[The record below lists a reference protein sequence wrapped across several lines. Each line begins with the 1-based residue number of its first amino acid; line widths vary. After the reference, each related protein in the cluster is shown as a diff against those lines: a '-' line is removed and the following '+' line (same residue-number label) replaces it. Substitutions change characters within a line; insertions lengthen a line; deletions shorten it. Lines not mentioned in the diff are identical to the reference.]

1 MPSPSPSI
9 STAAVLDHQ
18 VPTVPPR
25 QRPTPGAVRPTAT
38 DPAVVKRAVKAAAL
52 GNAMEWF
59 DFGVYSY
66 IAVTL
71 GKVFFP
77 SGNPTAQ
84 LLSTFGAFAAAFLV
98 RPIGGM
104 VFGPLGDRVGRQK
117 ILALTMIMMAAG
129 TFAIGLIPSY
139 AAIGVGAPLLLL
151 AARLVQGF
159 STGGEYAGAS
169 TFIAEYAPDKR
180 RGFLGSWLEFGTL
193 AGYIGGAGLV
203 TLMTALLSD
212 DAMLSWGWRVPF
224 LIAGPMGIIGLYLR
238 MRLEETP
245 AFAAEAAKA
254 EASAAERRAKVPL
267 REMIV
272 GQWKAL
278 LLCVALVL
286 VFNVTDYMLLS
297 YMPSYLT
304 SELKYDET
312 HGLLVVLGVMALMM
326 IVQPFAGALTDR
338 VGRRPV
344 IAAGCAGFLLL
355 SVPAL
360 LLIRDGSL
368 VAVALGMG
376 GAGAAAGV
384 LHRGHAGRA
393 AGAVP
398 DAGAVRVAVDRV
410 QRVRVP
416 VRRDDAAG
424 GDGADRGDGEH
435 DDARVLHD
443 GRGRGRRGRRV
454 VHDGVGG
461 AATAGVCAGGVT
473 RPHAQFPAPLFTGV
487 PVTPFARRSPR
498 PLWHRGAGDAPC
510 AQFPA
515 PLCLCL
521 GHPFHLRAGGRR
533 SRSSPRPLMWRGHRF
548 HLRAGGGHSRSS
560 PRPCGHLRAGGGSR
574 AVPRAPVVTC
584 GPVGGLSRS
593 SPRP

>member
-1 MPSPSPSI
+1 MSAAPVAAHPSRTSPASPPR
-9 STAAVLDHQ
+9 AAA
-18 VPTVPPR
+18 PTV
-25 QRPTPGAVRPTAT
+25 T
-38 DPAVVKRAVKAAAL
+38 DPALVRRAVKAAAL

-139 AAIGVGAPLLLL
+139 ATIGVWAPVLLLV
-151 AARLVQGF
+151 ARLVQGF

-212 DAMLSWGWRVPF
+212 GDMTSWGWRIPF

-245 AFAAEAAKA
+245 AFAAEVEKA
-254 EASAAERRAKVPL
+254 EATRPKVPL
-267 REMIV
+267 REMV
-272 GQWKAL
+272 TGQWRAL
-278 LLCVALVL
+278 LLCVGLVL

-312 HGLLVVLGVMALMM
+312 HGLLVVLAVMALMM
-326 IVQPFAGALTDR
+326 VVQPFAGALTDR
-338 VGRRPV
+338 IGRRPV

-360 LLIRDGSL
+360 LLIREGSL
-368 VAVALGMG
+368 LAVGLGMAALGLLLVCFTASMPSALPALFPTRVRYGSLSIGFNVSVSLFGGTTPLVVTALIGATGDMMMPAYYMMAAAVVGGVAVWFMSES
-376 GAGAAAGV
+376 
-384 LHRGHAGRA
+384 AGRPLPGSA
-393 AGAVP
+393 PAVE
-398 DAGAVRVAVDRV
+398 AVEER
-410 QRVRVP
+410 
-416 VRRDDAAG
+416 
-424 GDGADRGDGEH
+424 
-435 DDARVLHD
+435 
-443 GRGRGRRGRRV
+443 
-454 VHDGVGG
+454 
-461 AATAGVCAGGVT
+461 ATTA
-473 RPHAQFPAPLFTGV
+473 
-487 PVTPFARRSPR
+487 
-498 PLWHRGAGDAPC
+498 
-510 AQFPA
+510 
-515 PLCLCL
+515 
-521 GHPFHLRAGGRR
+521 
-533 SRSSPRPLMWRGHRF
+533 
-548 HLRAGGGHSRSS
+548 
-560 PRPCGHLRAGGGSR
+560 
-574 AVPRAPVVTC
+574 
-584 GPVGGLSRS
+584 
-593 SPRP
+593 

>member
-1 MPSPSPSI
+1 M
-9 STAAVLDHQ
+9 ADQQ
-18 VPTVPPR
+18 VRSVRPVGPVRPVRPVHSAPEPTV
-25 QRPTPGAVRPTAT
+25 T
-38 DPAVVKRAVKAAAL
+38 DPALVRRAVKAAAL

-98 RPIGGM
+98 RPLGGM

-117 ILALTMIMMAAG
+117 VLALTMIMMAAG

-139 AAIGVGAPLLLL
+139 GAIGVGAPLLLL

-212 DAMLSWGWRVPF
+212 DALLSWGWRVPF

-245 AFAAEAAKA
+245 AFAAEVEKA
-254 EASAAERRAKVPL
+254 EAAQAARRKVPL
-267 REMIV
+267 REMV
-272 GQWKAL
+272 AGQWKAL
-278 LLCVALVL
+278 LLCVGLVL

-344 IAAGCAGFLLL
+344 IAAGCAGFLVL

-360 LLIRDGSL
+360 LLIREGSL
-368 VAVALGMG
+368 AAVALGMG
-376 GAGAAAGV
+376 ALGLLLVCFTAAMPSALPALFPTRVRYGSLSIGFNVSVSLFGGTTPLVVTALIGATGNMMMPAYYMMAAAVIGGV
-384 LHRGHAGRA
+384 AVWYMAESAGRPLPGSAPA
-393 AGAVP
+393 A
-398 DAGAVRVAVDRV
+398 
-410 QRVRVP
+410 
-416 VRRDDAAG
+416 
-424 GDGADRGDGEH
+424 
-435 DDARVLHD
+435 
-443 GRGRGRRGRRV
+443 
-454 VHDGVGG
+454 
-461 AATAGVCAGGVT
+461 
-473 RPHAQFPAPLFTGV
+473 
-487 PVTPFARRSPR
+487 
-498 PLWHRGAGDAPC
+498 
-510 AQFPA
+510 
-515 PLCLCL
+515 
-521 GHPFHLRAGGRR
+521 
-533 SRSSPRPLMWRGHRF
+533 
-548 HLRAGGGHSRSS
+548 
-560 PRPCGHLRAGGGSR
+560 
-574 AVPRAPVVTC
+574 
-584 GPVGGLSRS
+584 
-593 SPRP
+593 

>member
-1 MPSPSPSI
+1 MSAAHVVTASSPSVSSSASASPSG
-9 STAAVLDHQ
+9 AE
-18 VPTVPPR
+18 PTV
-25 QRPTPGAVRPTAT
+25 T
-38 DPAVVKRAVKAAAL
+38 DPALVRRAVKAAAL

-98 RPIGGM
+98 RPLGGM

-117 ILALTMIMMAAG
+117 VLALTMILMAAG

-139 AAIGVGAPLLLL
+139 ATIGVWAPVLLL

-212 DAMLSWGWRVPF
+212 GDLTSWGWRIPF
-224 LIAGPMGIIGLYLR
+224 LIAGPMGIVGLYLR

-245 AFAAEAAKA
+245 AFAAEVAKA
-254 EASAAERRAKVPL
+254 EKKRPKVPL
-267 REMIV
+267 REMV
-272 GQWKAL
+272 TGQWRAL
-278 LLCVALVL
+278 LLCVGLVL

-312 HGLLVVLGVMALMM
+312 HGLLVVLAVMALMM
-326 IVQPFAGALTDR
+326 VVQPFAGALTDR

-360 LLIRDGSL
+360 LLIREGSL
-368 VAVALGMG
+368 LAVGLGMAALGLLLVCFTASMPSALPALFPTRVRYGSLSIGFNISVSLFGGTTPLVVTALIGATGDMMMPAYYMMAAAVIGGVAVWFMSES
-376 GAGAAAGV
+376 
-384 LHRGHAGRA
+384 AGRPLPGSA
-393 AGAVP
+393 PAVAP
-398 DAGAVRVAVDRV
+398 TS
-410 QRVRVP
+410 
-416 VRRDDAAG
+416 
-424 GDGADRGDGEH
+424 H
-435 DDARVLHD
+435 
-443 GRGRGRRGRRV
+443 
-454 VHDGVGG
+454 VH
-461 AATAGVCAGGVT
+461 
-473 RPHAQFPAPLFTGV
+473 
-487 PVTPFARRSPR
+487 
-498 PLWHRGAGDAPC
+498 
-510 AQFPA
+510 
-515 PLCLCL
+515 
-521 GHPFHLRAGGRR
+521 
-533 SRSSPRPLMWRGHRF
+533 
-548 HLRAGGGHSRSS
+548 
-560 PRPCGHLRAGGGSR
+560 
-574 AVPRAPVVTC
+574 
-584 GPVGGLSRS
+584 
-593 SPRP
+593 

>member
-1 MPSPSPSI
+1 MA
-9 STAAVLDHQ
+9 TATAVT
-18 VPTVPPR
+18 P
-25 QRPTPGAVRPTAT
+25 RPTTRRTAKARSVTVT
-38 DPAVVKRAVKAAAL
+38 DPALVRRAVKAAAL

-98 RPIGGM
+98 RPLGGM
-104 VFGPLGDRVGRQK
+104 VFGPLGDRIGRQK
-117 ILALTMIMMAAG
+117 VLAVTMIMMAAG

-139 AAIGVGAPLLLL
+139 SVIGVGAPLLLL

-169 TFIAEYAPDKR
+169 TFIAEYAPDKK
-180 RGFLGSWLEFGTL
+180 RGFFGSWLEFGTL

-203 TLMTALLSD
+203 TLMTALLSSED
-212 DAMLSWGWRVPF
+212 LLSWGWRIPF

-245 AFAAEAAKA
+245 AFAAQLEKA
-254 EASAAERRAKVPL
+254 EARPKVPL
-267 REMIV
+267 RDMV
-272 GQWKAL
+272 AGQWKAL
-278 LLCVALVL
+278 LICMGLVL

-338 VGRRPV
+338 IGRRPV

-360 LLIRDGSL
+360 LLIRQGSL
-368 VAVALGMG
+368 LAVGLGMAALGLLLVCFTAAMPAALPALFPTRVRYGSLSIGFNVSVSLFG
-376 GAGAAAGV
+376 GTTPLVVTALIGATGNMMMPAYYMMAAAVVGGFAV
-384 LHRGHAGRA
+384 WRMSESAGRPLP
-393 AGAVP
+393 GS
-398 DAGAVRVAVDRV
+398 
-410 QRVRVP
+410 
-416 VRRDDAAG
+416 
-424 GDGADRGDGEH
+424 
-435 DDARVLHD
+435 
-443 GRGRGRRGRRV
+443 
-454 VHDGVGG
+454 
-461 AATAGVCAGGVT
+461 
-473 RPHAQFPAPLFTGV
+473 APSV
-487 PVTPFARRSPR
+487 E
-498 PLWHRGAGDAPC
+498 
-510 AQFPA
+510 
-515 PLCLCL
+515 
-521 GHPFHLRAGGRR
+521 
-533 SRSSPRPLMWRGHRF
+533 
-548 HLRAGGGHSRSS
+548 
-560 PRPCGHLRAGGGSR
+560 GS
-574 AVPRAPVVTC
+574 
-584 GPVGGLSRS
+584 
-593 SPRP
+593 

>member
-1 MPSPSPSI
+1 MATATAVTPSVKIPGPR
-9 STAAVLDHQ
+9 TAAPA
-18 VPTVPPR
+18 PTV
-25 QRPTPGAVRPTAT
+25 T
-38 DPAVVKRAVKAAAL
+38 DPALVKRAVKAAAL

-98 RPIGGM
+98 RPLGGM

-117 ILALTMIMMAAG
+117 VLAVTMIMMAAG

-139 AAIGVGAPLLLL
+139 ATIGVGAPILLL

-169 TFIAEYAPDKR
+169 TFIAEYAPDKK
-180 RGFLGSWLEFGTL
+180 RGFFGSWLEFGTL

-212 DAMLSWGWRVPF
+212 GDLTSWGWRVPF

-245 AFAAEAAKA
+245 AFVAEVEKA
-254 EASAAERRAKVPL
+254 EQSRPKVPL
-267 REMIV
+267 REMIT

-278 LLCVALVL
+278 LLCMALVL

-312 HGLLVVLGVMALMM
+312 HGLLVVLAVMALMM

-360 LLIRDGSL
+360 LLIRQGSL
-368 VAVALGMG
+368 LAVALGMG
-376 GAGAAAGV
+376 ALGLLLVCFTAAMPAALPALFPTRVRYGSLSIGFNVSVSLFGGTTPLVVTALIGATGNMMMPAYYMMAAAVIG
-384 LHRGHAGRA
+384 GFA
-393 AGAVP
+393 AW
-398 DAGAVRVAVDRV
+398 RMT
-410 QRVRVP
+410 
-416 VRRDDAAG
+416 
-424 GDGADRGDGEH
+424 E
-435 DDARVLHD
+435 
-443 GRGRGRRGRRV
+443 
-454 VHDGVGG
+454 
-461 AATAGVCAGGVT
+461 TAGKPLPGS
-473 RPHAQFPAPLFTGV
+473 APSV
-487 PVTPFARRSPR
+487 EAPR
-498 PLWHRGAGDAPC
+498 
-510 AQFPA
+510 
-515 PLCLCL
+515 
-521 GHPFHLRAGGRR
+521 
-533 SRSSPRPLMWRGHRF
+533 
-548 HLRAGGGHSRSS
+548 
-560 PRPCGHLRAGGGSR
+560 
-574 AVPRAPVVTC
+574 
-584 GPVGGLSRS
+584 
-593 SPRP
+593 

>member
-1 MPSPSPSI
+1 MATATAVSPSLPKTRRAG
-9 STAAVLDHQ
+9 TARDI
-18 VPTVPPR
+18 TV
-25 QRPTPGAVRPTAT
+25 T
-38 DPAVVKRAVKAAAL
+38 DPALVRRAVKAAAL

-98 RPIGGM
+98 RPLGGM

-117 ILALTMIMMAAG
+117 VLAITMIMMAAG

-139 AAIGVGAPLLLL
+139 ASIGVGAPLLLL

-169 TFIAEYAPDKR
+169 TFIAEYAPDKK
-180 RGFLGSWLEFGTL
+180 RGFFGSWLEFGTL

-203 TLMTALLSD
+203 TLMTALLSSHD
-212 DAMLSWGWRVPF
+212 LVSWGWRIPF

-245 AFAAEAAKA
+245 AFAAEVAKA
-254 EASAAERRAKVPL
+254 EAARPKVPL
-267 REMIV
+267 REMV
-272 GQWKAL
+272 AGQWKAL
-278 LLCVALVL
+278 LLCMGLVL

-344 IAAGCAGFLLL
+344 IAAGCAGFLFL
-355 SVPAL
+355 SIPAL
-360 LLIRDGSL
+360 LLIREGSL
-368 VAVALGMG
+368 VAVGLGMG
-376 GAGAAAGV
+376 ALGLLLVCFTAAMPAALPALFPTRVRYGSLSIGFNVSVSLFGGTTPLVVTALIGATGNMMMPAYYMMAAAVVGGFAV
-384 LHRGHAGRA
+384 WRMSESAGRPLPGSA
-393 AGAVP
+393 PAV
-398 DAGAVRVAVDRV
+398 
-410 QRVRVP
+410 
-416 VRRDDAAG
+416 
-424 GDGADRGDGEH
+424 E
-435 DDARVLHD
+435 
-443 GRGRGRRGRRV
+443 
-454 VHDGVGG
+454 
-461 AATAGVCAGGVT
+461 
-473 RPHAQFPAPLFTGV
+473 
-487 PVTPFARRSPR
+487 
-498 PLWHRGAGDAPC
+498 
-510 AQFPA
+510 
-515 PLCLCL
+515 
-521 GHPFHLRAGGRR
+521 
-533 SRSSPRPLMWRGHRF
+533 SR
-548 HLRAGGGHSRSS
+548 
-560 PRPCGHLRAGGGSR
+560 
-574 AVPRAPVVTC
+574 
-584 GPVGGLSRS
+584 
-593 SPRP
+593 

>member
-1 MPSPSPSI
+1 M
-9 STAAVLDHQ
+9 STASVVAPASLVKTRTAKAPD
-18 VPTVPPR
+18 PTV
-25 QRPTPGAVRPTAT
+25 T
-38 DPAVVKRAVKAAAL
+38 DPALVRRAVKAAAL

-98 RPIGGM
+98 RPLGGM

-117 ILALTMIMMAAG
+117 VLALTMIMMAAG

-139 AAIGVGAPLLLL
+139 ATIGVGAPILLL

-203 TLMTALLSD
+203 TIMTALLSAD
-212 DAMLSWGWRVPF
+212 DLTSWGWRIPF

-245 AFAAEAAKA
+245 AFAAEAEKA
-254 EASAAERRAKVPL
+254 ENNRPKTPL
-267 REMIV
+267 REMV
-272 GQWKAL
+272 TGQWRAL
-278 LLCVALVL
+278 LLCVGLVL

-304 SELKYDET
+304 GQLHYDET
-312 HGLLVVLGVMALMM
+312 HGLLVVLGVMAVMM

-344 IAAGCAGFLLL
+344 IATGCAGFLLL

-360 LLIRDGSL
+360 LLIREGSL
-368 VAVALGMG
+368 LAVALGMG
-376 GAGAAAGV
+376 ALGMLLVCFTASMPSALPALFPTKVRYGSLSIGFNVSVSLFGGTTPLVVTALIGATGNMMMPAYYMMAAAVIGGFAV
-384 LHRGHAGRA
+384 WRMAESAGRPLPGSA
-393 AGAVP
+393 PSVAG
-398 DAGAVRVAVDRV
+398 R
-410 QRVRVP
+410 
-416 VRRDDAAG
+416 
-424 GDGADRGDGEH
+424 
-435 DDARVLHD
+435 
-443 GRGRGRRGRRV
+443 
-454 VHDGVGG
+454 
-461 AATAGVCAGGVT
+461 
-473 RPHAQFPAPLFTGV
+473 HAE
-487 PVTPFARRSPR
+487 
-498 PLWHRGAGDAPC
+498 
-510 AQFPA
+510 
-515 PLCLCL
+515 
-521 GHPFHLRAGGRR
+521 
-533 SRSSPRPLMWRGHRF
+533 
-548 HLRAGGGHSRSS
+548 
-560 PRPCGHLRAGGGSR
+560 
-574 AVPRAPVVTC
+574 
-584 GPVGGLSRS
+584 
-593 SPRP
+593 

>member
-1 MPSPSPSI
+1 MATATAVTPSVKIPGPR
-9 STAAVLDHQ
+9 TAAPA
-18 VPTVPPR
+18 PTV
-25 QRPTPGAVRPTAT
+25 T
-38 DPAVVKRAVKAAAL
+38 DPAMVKRAVKAAAL

-98 RPIGGM
+98 RPLGGL

-117 ILALTMIMMAAG
+117 VLAVTMIMMAAG

-139 AAIGVGAPLLLL
+139 ATIGVGAPILLL

-169 TFIAEYAPDKR
+169 TFIAEYAPDKK
-180 RGFLGSWLEFGTL
+180 RGFFGSWLEFGTL

-212 DAMLSWGWRVPF
+212 GDLTSWGWRIPF

-245 AFAAEAAKA
+245 AFAAEVEKA
-254 EASAAERRAKVPL
+254 EQSRPKVPL
-267 REMIV
+267 REMIT

-278 LLCVALVL
+278 LLCMALVL

-312 HGLLVVLGVMALMM
+312 HGLLVVLAVMVLMM

-360 LLIRDGSL
+360 LLIRQGSL
-368 VAVALGMG
+368 LAVALGMG
-376 GAGAAAGV
+376 ALGLLLVCFTAAMPAALPALFPTRVRYGSLSIGFNVSVSLFGGTTPLVVTALIGATGNMMMPAYYMMAAAVIG
-384 LHRGHAGRA
+384 GFA
-393 AGAVP
+393 AW
-398 DAGAVRVAVDRV
+398 RMT
-410 QRVRVP
+410 
-416 VRRDDAAG
+416 
-424 GDGADRGDGEH
+424 E
-435 DDARVLHD
+435 
-443 GRGRGRRGRRV
+443 
-454 VHDGVGG
+454 
-461 AATAGVCAGGVT
+461 TAGKPLPGSAPSVE
-473 RPHAQFPAPLFTGV
+473 APL
-487 PVTPFARRSPR
+487 
-498 PLWHRGAGDAPC
+498 
-510 AQFPA
+510 
-515 PLCLCL
+515 
-521 GHPFHLRAGGRR
+521 
-533 SRSSPRPLMWRGHRF
+533 
-548 HLRAGGGHSRSS
+548 
-560 PRPCGHLRAGGGSR
+560 
-574 AVPRAPVVTC
+574 
-584 GPVGGLSRS
+584 
-593 SPRP
+593 

>member
-1 MPSPSPSI
+1 MLLWSLFVLVPDERQASEVLP
-9 STAAVLDHQ
+9 STAVADRH
-18 VPTVPPR
+18 
-25 QRPTPGAVRPTAT
+25 VRPVPVPEPAKPPTSPDVTVT
-38 DPAVVKRAVKAAAL
+38 DPALVRRAVKAAAL

-98 RPIGGM
+98 RPLGGM

-117 ILALTMIMMAAG
+117 VLALTMIMMAAG

-139 AAIGVGAPLLLL
+139 GAIGVGAPLLLL

-212 DAMLSWGWRVPF
+212 DALLSWGWRVPF

-245 AFAAEAAKA
+245 AFAAEIEKA
-254 EASAAERRAKVPL
+254 EATQAARRKVPL
-267 REMIV
+267 REMV
-272 GQWKAL
+272 AGQWKAL
-278 LLCVALVL
+278 LLCVGLVL

-344 IAAGCAGFLLL
+344 IAAGCAGFLVL

-360 LLIRDGSL
+360 LLIREGSL
-368 VAVALGMG
+368 GAVALGMG
-376 GAGAAAGV
+376 ALGLLLVCFTAAMPSALPALFPTRVRYGSLSIGFNVSVSLFGGTTPLVVTALIGATGNMMMPAYYMMAAAVIGGV
-384 LHRGHAGRA
+384 AVWYMAESAGRPLPGSAPA
-393 AGAVP
+393 A
-398 DAGAVRVAVDRV
+398 
-410 QRVRVP
+410 
-416 VRRDDAAG
+416 
-424 GDGADRGDGEH
+424 
-435 DDARVLHD
+435 
-443 GRGRGRRGRRV
+443 
-454 VHDGVGG
+454 
-461 AATAGVCAGGVT
+461 
-473 RPHAQFPAPLFTGV
+473 
-487 PVTPFARRSPR
+487 
-498 PLWHRGAGDAPC
+498 
-510 AQFPA
+510 
-515 PLCLCL
+515 
-521 GHPFHLRAGGRR
+521 
-533 SRSSPRPLMWRGHRF
+533 
-548 HLRAGGGHSRSS
+548 
-560 PRPCGHLRAGGGSR
+560 
-574 AVPRAPVVTC
+574 
-584 GPVGGLSRS
+584 
-593 SPRP
+593 

>member
-1 MPSPSPSI
+1 MATAEITPAPVREAPSPGS
-9 STAAVLDHQ
+9 ADV
-18 VPTVPPR
+18 TV
-25 QRPTPGAVRPTAT
+25 T
-38 DPAVVKRAVKAAAL
+38 DPALVRRAVKAAAL

-77 SGNPTAQ
+77 SGSPTVQ

-98 RPIGGM
+98 RPLGGL

-139 AAIGVGAPLLLL
+139 GSIGVGAPLLLL

-203 TLMTALLSD
+203 TLMTALLSSD
-212 DAMLSWGWRVPF
+212 DLLSWGWRIPF
-224 LIAGPMGIIGLYLR
+224 LIAGPMGIVGLYLR

-245 AFAAEAAKA
+245 AFAAEARNTGNTGNSGNTGK
-254 EASAAERRAKVPL
+254 SGKSGKSGTERPKVPL
-267 REMIV
+267 REMV
-272 GQWKAL
+272 AGQWRAL
-278 LLCVALVL
+278 LLCVGLVL

-312 HGLLVVLGVMALMM
+312 HGLLVVLAVMALMM
-326 IVQPFAGALTDR
+326 VVQPFAGALTDR

-344 IAAGCAGFLLL
+344 IAAGCAGFLFL

-360 LLIRDGSL
+360 LLIRQGSL
-368 VAVALGMG
+368 LAIGLGMG
-376 GAGAAAGV
+376 ALGLLLVCFTASMPSALPALFPTRVRYGSLSIGFNVSVSLFGGTTPLVVTALIGATGNLMMPAYYMMAAAVIGGFAV
-384 LHRGHAGRA
+384 WRMTESAGRPLPGSA
-393 AGAVP
+393 P
-398 DAGAVRVAVDRV
+398 SVA
-410 QRVRVP
+410 
-416 VRRDDAAG
+416 
-424 GDGADRGDGEH
+424 
-435 DDARVLHD
+435 
-443 GRGRGRRGRRV
+443 
-454 VHDGVGG
+454 
-461 AATAGVCAGGVT
+461 
-473 RPHAQFPAPLFTGV
+473 
-487 PVTPFARRSPR
+487 PR
-498 PLWHRGAGDAPC
+498 
-510 AQFPA
+510 
-515 PLCLCL
+515 
-521 GHPFHLRAGGRR
+521 
-533 SRSSPRPLMWRGHRF
+533 
-548 HLRAGGGHSRSS
+548 
-560 PRPCGHLRAGGGSR
+560 
-574 AVPRAPVVTC
+574 
-584 GPVGGLSRS
+584 
-593 SPRP
+593 

>member
-1 MPSPSPSI
+1 MATAAAVSPSLPK
-9 STAAVLDHQ
+9 TRRAARARDV
-18 VPTVPPR
+18 TV
-25 QRPTPGAVRPTAT
+25 T
-38 DPAVVKRAVKAAAL
+38 DPALVKRAVKAAAL

-98 RPIGGM
+98 RPLGGM

-117 ILALTMIMMAAG
+117 VLALTMIMMAAG

-139 AAIGVGAPLLLL
+139 ASIGVGAPLLLL

-180 RGFLGSWLEFGTL
+180 RGFFGSWLEFGTL

-203 TLMTALLSD
+203 TLMTALLSSQD
-212 DAMLSWGWRVPF
+212 LLSWGWRIPF

-245 AFAAEAAKA
+245 AFAAEVEKA
-254 EASAAERRAKVPL
+254 EAARPKVPL
-267 REMIV
+267 REMIA

-278 LLCVALVL
+278 LLCMGLVL

-326 IVQPFAGALTDR
+326 IVQPLAGALTDR
-338 VGRRPV
+338 IGRRPV
-344 IAAGCAGFLLL
+344 IAAGCAGFLFL
-355 SVPAL
+355 SIPAV
-360 LLIRDGSL
+360 LLIREGGL
-368 VAVALGMG
+368 PAVGLGMG
-376 GAGAAAGV
+376 ALGLLLVCFTAAMPAALPALFPTRVRYGSLSIGFNVSVSLFGGTTPLVVTALIGATGNMMMPAYYMMAAAVVGGFAV
-384 LHRGHAGRA
+384 WRMSESAGRPLPGSA
-393 AGAVP
+393 PSV
-398 DAGAVRVAVDRV
+398 
-410 QRVRVP
+410 
-416 VRRDDAAG
+416 
-424 GDGADRGDGEH
+424 E
-435 DDARVLHD
+435 
-443 GRGRGRRGRRV
+443 GR
-454 VHDGVGG
+454 
-461 AATAGVCAGGVT
+461 
-473 RPHAQFPAPLFTGV
+473 QAP
-487 PVTPFARRSPR
+487 
-498 PLWHRGAGDAPC
+498 
-510 AQFPA
+510 
-515 PLCLCL
+515 
-521 GHPFHLRAGGRR
+521 
-533 SRSSPRPLMWRGHRF
+533 
-548 HLRAGGGHSRSS
+548 
-560 PRPCGHLRAGGGSR
+560 
-574 AVPRAPVVTC
+574 
-584 GPVGGLSRS
+584 
-593 SPRP
+593 

>member
-1 MPSPSPSI
+1 
-9 STAAVLDHQ
+9 
-18 VPTVPPR
+18 
-25 QRPTPGAVRPTAT
+25 
-38 DPAVVKRAVKAAAL
+38 
-52 GNAMEWF
+52 MEWF

-98 RPIGGM
+98 RPLGGM

-117 ILALTMIMMAAG
+117 VLAVTMIMMAAG

-139 AAIGVGAPLLLL
+139 ATIGVWAPVLLL

-212 DAMLSWGWRVPF
+212 GDLMSWGWRIPF
-224 LIAGPMGIIGLYLR
+224 LIAGPMGIVGLYLR

-245 AFAAEAAKA
+245 AFAAEVAKA
-254 EASAAERRAKVPL
+254 ETTRPKVPL
-267 REMIV
+267 REMV
-272 GQWKAL
+272 TGQWRAL
-278 LLCVALVL
+278 LLCVGLVL

-312 HGLLVVLGVMALMM
+312 HGLLVVLAVMALMM
-326 IVQPFAGALTDR
+326 VVQPFAGALTDR

-360 LLIRDGSL
+360 LLIREGSL
-368 VAVALGMG
+368 LAVALGMAALGLLLVCFTASMPSALPALFPTRVRYGSLSIGFNVSVSLFG
-376 GAGAAAGV
+376 GTTPLVVTALIGATGNMMMPAYYMMAAAVIGGVAVWFMTESAGRPLPGSAPAVEGRKGAALPG
-384 LHRGHAGRA
+384 
-393 AGAVP
+393 
-398 DAGAVRVAVDRV
+398 
-410 QRVRVP
+410 
-416 VRRDDAAG
+416 
-424 GDGADRGDGEH
+424 
-435 DDARVLHD
+435 
-443 GRGRGRRGRRV
+443 
-454 VHDGVGG
+454 
-461 AATAGVCAGGVT
+461 
-473 RPHAQFPAPLFTGV
+473 
-487 PVTPFARRSPR
+487 
-498 PLWHRGAGDAPC
+498 
-510 AQFPA
+510 
-515 PLCLCL
+515 
-521 GHPFHLRAGGRR
+521 
-533 SRSSPRPLMWRGHRF
+533 
-548 HLRAGGGHSRSS
+548 
-560 PRPCGHLRAGGGSR
+560 
-574 AVPRAPVVTC
+574 
-584 GPVGGLSRS
+584 
-593 SPRP
+593 